1 MTEKEIEQLEIQKKE
16 RWDRYSELTS
26 ALEYGRAEGRKEGF
40 EIGFKE
46 GLEEVR
52 RETTFRR
59 LSEIVIR
66 LFKNGY
72 DAESIVSLL
81 DEPLDIVQKILDEHG
96 NEDQV
101 LD

>member
-26 ALEYGRAEGRKEGF
+26 ALDYGRKEGHAEGHAEGRAEGD
-40 EIGFKE
+40 
-46 GLEEVR
+46 
-52 RETTFRR
+52 FRR